1 MYPKS
6 KSNFQSK
13 LQGLETM
20 HNTNDKFME
29 LALDEAKKAGQI
41 GEVPVGAI
49 LVSENGE
56 ILSAAHNQTI
66 KLADPTAHAEI
77 LTLRKAALEINN
89 YRLLNTTL
97 YVTVEPCIMCM
108 GAIVHARISR
118 VVFGAPDPKWG
129 AAGSLYN
136 FAADDRLNHRVEITT
151 GVCAEDCRRLMQDF
165 FRSIKEWKRIR
176 QDLRISNLSQSSRAK
191 KN

>member
-1 MYPKS
+1 MADAHEYY
-6 KSNFQSK
+6 
-13 LQGLETM
+13 
-20 HNTNDKFME
+20 ME
-29 LALDEAKKAGQI
+29 LAIKEAKSAGQI

-56 ILSAAHNQTI
+56 ILSAAHNLTI
-66 KLADPTAHAEI
+66 KLVDPTAHAEI
-77 LTLRKAALEINN
+77 LTLRQAALEINN

-108 GAIVHARISR
+108 GAIVHARISQ

-136 FAADDRLNHRVEITT
+136 FAADDRLNHHVAITT
-151 GVCAEDCRRLMQDF
+151 GVCAEDCRRLIQDF
-165 FRSIKEWKRIR
+165 FRAKR
-176 QDLRISNLSQSSRAK
+176 DY
-191 KN
+191 

>member
-1 MYPKS
+1 MKIA
-6 KSNFQSK
+6 
-13 LQGLETM
+13 
-20 HNTNDKFME
+20 
-29 LALDEAKKAGQI
+29 LAEAKKAGQI

-49 LVSENGE
+49 LVSENGD

-77 LTLRKAALEINN
+77 LALRKAALEVNN

-118 VVFGAPDPKWG
+118 VVFGATDPKWG

-136 FAADDRLNHRVEITT
+136 FAADDRLNHRVKITT
-151 GVCAEDCRRLMQDF
+151 SVCAKDCRRLMQDF
-165 FRSIKEWKRIR
+165 FRAKR
-176 QDLRISNLSQSSRAK
+176 N
-191 KN
+191 

>member
-1 MYPKS
+1 
-6 KSNFQSK
+6 
-13 LQGLETM
+13 M
-20 HNTNDKFME
+20 HNTNDNFME
-29 LALDEAKKAGQI
+29 LALNEAKKAGQI

-49 LVSENGE
+49 LVSENDD

-136 FAADDRLNHRVEITT
+136 FAADGRLNHRVDIIT

-165 FRSIKEWKRIR
+165 FLSKR
-176 QDLRISNLSQSSRAK
+176 N
-191 KN
+191 

>member
-1 MYPKS
+1 M
-6 KSNFQSK
+6 
-13 LQGLETM
+13 
-20 HNTNDKFME
+20 NDTRLKFMG
-29 LALDEAKKAGQI
+29 LALKEAKKAEQI
-41 GEVPVGAI
+41 GEVPVGAV

-66 KLADPTAHAEI
+66 KLVDPTAHAEI
-77 LTLRKAALEINN
+77 LALRKAALEINN

-118 VVFGAPDPKWG
+118 VVFGATDPKWG

-136 FAADDRLNHRVEITT
+136 YAEDDRLNHRVEITA

-165 FRSIKEWKRIR
+165 FRAKR
-176 QDLRISNLSQSSRAK
+176 D
-191 KN
+191 

>member
-1 MYPKS
+1 
-6 KSNFQSK
+6 
-13 LQGLETM
+13 
-20 HNTNDKFME
+20 ME

-41 GEVPVGAI
+41 GEVPIGAV
-49 LVSENGE
+49 LVSENGK

-77 LTLRKAALEINN
+77 LVLRKAAHEINN

-108 GAIVHARISR
+108 GAVVHARISR
-118 VVFGAPDPKWG
+118 VVFGATDPKWG

-136 FAADDRLNHRVEITT
+136 YAEDNRLNHRIEIITD
-151 GVCAEDCRRLMQDF
+151 VCADDCRRLMQNF
-165 FRSIKEWKRIR
+165 FRAKRG
-176 QDLRISNLSQSSRAK
+176 
-191 KN
+191 

>member
-1 MYPKS
+1 MKIMADTHE
-6 KSNFQSK
+6 N
-13 LQGLETM
+13 
-20 HNTNDKFME
+20 FME
-29 LALDEAKKAGQI
+29 IALSEAKKAGQI
-41 GEVPVGAI
+41 GEVPVGAV

-66 KLADPTAHAEI
+66 KLVDPTAHAEI
-77 LTLRKAALEINN
+77 LSLRKAALDMNN

-118 VVFGAPDPKWG
+118 VVFGATDPKWG

-136 FAADDRLNHRVEITT
+136 YAEDDRLNHRVEITA
-151 GVCAEDCRRLMQDF
+151 GVRAEDCRRLMQDF
-165 FRSIKEWKRIR
+165 FRAKREY
-176 QDLRISNLSQSSRAK
+176 
-191 KN
+191 